1 MEILRKIAE
10 WGSGLWITATSGT
23 SAAGLSVQRHV
34 TSRSRLGR
42 VVAPCL
48 PGATAQPWRN

>member
-42 VVAPCL
+42 AVAPGKH
-48 PGATAQPWRN
+48 GATAQPWRN